1 MERAEVTRSEADL
14 EASVSRYI
22 GAMPFLFLDV
32 EDEPGRASERG
43 FIERNAIALLS
54 AYREASPD
62 PASTG
67 WPGRSSDR
75 ERVRLSGLWNNNHVD
90 EAYDWRCRNGARRLP
105 APLELVATSFL
116 DLMEMRIEQAASP

>member
-1 MERAEVTRSEADL
+1 MERVEVRRSEAEL

-22 GAMPFLFLDV
+22 GAMPFLFLGV
-32 EDEPGRASERG
+32 RDEPGPASERG

-54 AYREASPD
+54 AYREASTD

-67 WPGRSSDR
+67 WLGRSSDR

-90 EAYDWRCRNGARRLP
+90 EAYDP
-105 APLELVATSFL
+105 SFL
-116 DLMEMRIEQAASP
+116 GLMEMRIDQVFMGSGA